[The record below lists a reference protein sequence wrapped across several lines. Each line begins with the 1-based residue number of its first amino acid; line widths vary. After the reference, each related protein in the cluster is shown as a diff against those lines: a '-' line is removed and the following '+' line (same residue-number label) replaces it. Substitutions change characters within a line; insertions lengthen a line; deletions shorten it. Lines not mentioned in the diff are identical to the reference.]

1 MKQTL
6 RRNAIAA
13 MAGMIAASVAPERH
27 IDHVMALRNMQY
39 EIESAI
45 PHWIASPADFGR
57 MYAGSNLKRKNDIRR
72 RHLAKYNK

>member
-13 MAGMIAASVAPERH
+13 MAGMITAAMRPENL
-27 IDHVMALRNMQY
+27 DTKTMALRDMQY